1 MTLFSAIRNLK
12 LRAAGRSNRSST
24 QRSITFDTLLH
35 MGGVIGLVVIGS
47 TGISYLHLRS
57 ALETGMQDQ
66 LKKYVAERGQ
76 RENALFQLAADNQ
89 QLLVQDL
96 QKQLGQRDP
105 ATIAEEFSQIVT
117 PWNDGTQRNAGID
130 QAADQFDTETTPSIF
145 IGPNTPITPE
155 LKDQITLTYNLTK
168 AYGPAWRNRFL
179 NTYITLPNSNSIVN
193 YFPGS
198 AWSLELPTMM
208 DLNKEYW
215 VYYANATH
223 NPSRQTVWTLPNED
237 PLVHDFLL
245 TCTTPLYGPN
255 NQLLMLVQNDVKLTS
270 LFKRTIDDH
279 LDGTYNLILRRDGK
293 LIAHPELMQQ
303 IEQADGSFDINQL
316 GNPHLQRILQQVK
329 SLPPSDQ
336 TTAVID
342 NAADKEFLAIAK
354 LNGPDW
360 YFVTV
365 YPKSLLDQPA
375 RENAKFVL
383 LIGGL
388 ALLFEIGLLAYVMH
402 RKVAQP
408 LNKLLS
414 ATEKIT
420 RGQFDTALEVDRQD
434 ELGRLAGSFNIMTG
448 QLHESFTTLET
459 KIADRTAELVT
470 ANAAIEQA
478 NGALEARVQARTAEV
493 QTALADLERSQIQLV
508 QSEKMSALGQLVAGV
523 AHEINNP
530 VGFIKGNLSYGEQ
543 YTQALIQH
551 LHLYQTGASATAIAQ
566 HATEIEL
573 EFVLEDL
580 AALFTSMTQ
589 GTQRIEEISTSL
601 RVFSRSD
608 TVHPVEFDVHESIDS
623 TLLILK
629 HRLKA
634 EGDRPEIHVQ
644 RHYGELPP
652 LMGYPGQ
659 LNQVFMNLLA
669 NAIDALT
676 ACLAAPEQGYCNGT
690 PAQITIATAHQGD
703 QIEIRIGDN
712 GMGMSDATQQR
723 IFEYLFTTK
732 AVGQGTGIGLAI
744 ARQII
749 VEKHQGS
756 LSVESQLGDGATFVI
771 RLPQV
776 VSAAVAAP
784 PSTKPLTDQVA
795 DPVPDS
801 TLNGIQR

>member
-1 MTLFSAIRNLK
+1 MTLLSRIRNLK
-12 LRAAGRSNRSST
+12 LRATGRPDQLSAS
-24 QRSITFDTLLH
+24 RSITFDTLLH
-35 MGGVIGLVVIGS
+35 MGAVIGLVVIGS
-47 TGISYLHLRS
+47 TSVSYLHLRS

-105 ATIAEEFSQIVT
+105 ATIAEEFRQIVT
-117 PWNDGTQRNAGID
+117 PWNDGTQRNAGVAQD
-130 QAADQFDTETTPSIF
+130 PGQFNTETTPSIF

-155 LKDQITLTYNLTK
+155 LEDQITLTYNLTK

-179 NTYITLPNSNSIVN
+179 NTYITLPDQNSIVN

-198 AWSLELPTMM
+198 AWSLELPTTM

-255 NQLLMLVQNDVKLTS
+255 NQLLMLIQNDVKLTS
-270 LFKRTIDDH
+270 LFKRTIEDH
-279 LDGTYNLILRRDGK
+279 LDGTYNLILRQDGK

-303 IEQADGSFDINQL
+303 IEKAEGNFDINQL

-329 SLPPSDQ
+329 SLPPTDQ

-365 YPKSLLDQPA
+365 YPKRLLDQPA

-383 LIGGL
+383 GIGAL

-408 LNKLLS
+408 LRKLLS

-434 ELGRLAGSFNIMTG
+434 ELGRLAGSFNTMTE

-478 NGALEARVQARTAEV
+478 NGALEARVKARTAEV
-493 QTALADLERSQIQLV
+493 QTALADLERSQLQLV

-530 VGFIKGNLSYGEQ
+530 VGFIQGNLTYGEQ
-543 YTQALIQH
+543 YVTALIEH
-551 LHLYQTGASATAIAQ
+551 LRLYQTGANAATIAQ
-566 HATEIEL
+566 HAEVIEL
-573 EFVLEDL
+573 DFILEDL
-580 AALFTSMTQ
+580 AALFGSMAQ

-608 TVHPVEFDVHESIDS
+608 TVHPIEFDVHESIDS

-634 EGDRPEIHVQ
+634 DGPRPEIHV
-644 RHYGELPP
+644 RRNYGDLPAIT
-652 LMGYPGQ
+652 GYPGQ

-676 ACLAAPEQGYCNGT
+676 ECLAAPDQHHFNGKT
-690 PAQITIATAHQGD
+690 AQITIDTTAQAD

-744 ARQII
+744 AHQII
-749 VEKHQGS
+749 VEKHQGR
-756 LSVESQLGDGATFVI
+756 LTVESQLGHGATFVI

-776 VSAAVAAP
+776 TP
-784 PSTKPLTDQVA
+784 PADQLP
-795 DPVPDS
+795 DPVLDS
-801 TLNGIQR
+801 ARSGIQR

>member
-1 MTLFSAIRNLK
+1 MPLLPTIRNLK
-12 LRAAGRSNRSST
+12 LLTRNRRDRASAK
-24 QRSITFDTLLH
+24 RSITFDTLLH
-35 MGGVIGLVVIGS
+35 MGGLIGLVVIGS
-47 TGISYLHLRS
+47 TSASYLHLRS
-57 ALETGMQDQ
+57 SLETGMQDQ
-66 LKKYVAERGQ
+66 LKKYVTERGQ
-76 RENALFQLAADNQ
+76 RENELFKLAADNQ
-89 QLLVQDL
+89 QLLVQGL
-96 QKQLGQRDP
+96 QKQLGKRDP
-105 ATIAEEFSQIVT
+105 ATIAEEFRQIVT
-117 PWNDGTQRNAGID
+117 PWDDGTQRNAGINQD
-130 QAADQFDTETTPSIF
+130 AKQFDTETHPSIF

-155 LKDQITLTYNLTK
+155 LEDQITLTYNLTK

-179 NTYITLPNSNSIVN
+179 NTYITLPDSQSIVN

-198 AWSLELPTMM
+198 AWSLELPATM
-208 DLNKEYW
+208 DLNREYW

-223 NPSRQTVWTLPNED
+223 NPTRQTVWTLPNED

-255 NQLLMLVQNDVKLTS
+255 NQLLMLIQNDVKLTN

-279 LDGTYNLILRRDGK
+279 LDGTYNLILRQDGK
-293 LIAHPELMQQ
+293 LIAHPELMAQ
-303 IEQADGSFDINQL
+303 IEQAEGSFDINQL
-316 GNPHLQRILQQVK
+316 GDPHLQRILQQVK

-365 YPKSLLDQPA
+365 YPKVLLDQPA

-383 LIGGL
+383 LIGGM

-402 RKVAQP
+402 RKVTQP
-408 LNKLLS
+408 LHKLLS
-414 ATEKIT
+414 ATEKIAM
-420 RGQFDTALEVDRQD
+420 GQFNTALEVDRQD
-434 ELGRLAGSFNIMTG
+434 ELGRLAGSFNTMTE
-448 QLHESFTTLET
+448 QLHTSFTTLEA
-459 KIADRTAELVT
+459 KIADRTSELVT

-478 NGALEARVQARTAEV
+478 NGALEARVQQRTAEV
-493 QTALADLERSQIQLV
+493 QQALADLERSQIQLV

-530 VGFIKGNLSYGEQ
+530 VGFIQGNLTYGEQ
-543 YTQALIQH
+543 YVTALIQH
-551 LHLYQTGASATAIAQ
+551 LRLYQTGASNAAIAQ
-566 HATEIEL
+566 HATAIEL
-573 EFVLEDL
+573 DFILEDL
-580 AALFTSMTQ
+580 AALFGSMAQ

-608 TVHPVEFDVHESIDS
+608 TVNPVAFDVHESIDS

-634 EGDRPEIHVQ
+634 EGQRPAIQVH
-644 RHYGELPP
+644 RDYHELPQ
-652 LMGYPGQ
+652 LTGYPGQ

-676 ACLAAPEQGYCNGT
+676 ECLAQPNQSHFKGTAP
-690 PAQITIATAHQGD
+690 QITIKTQAHREQV
-703 QIEIRIGDN
+703 EIGIYDN
-712 GMGMSDATQQR
+712 GPGMSDATQQR
-723 IFEYLFTTK
+723 IFDYLFTTK

-744 ARQII
+744 AHQII

-756 LSVESQLGDGATFVI
+756 LTVESQLGAGAAFII
-771 RLPQV
+771 RLPV
-776 VSAAVAAP
+776 APTDLAV
-784 PSTKPLTDQVA
+784 TPLPDQVA
-795 DPVPDS
+795 ALPA
-801 TLNGIQR
+801 QR